1 MKLEFIEVFKN
12 NFTKIYENN
21 IDEINYQ
28 TERYKKLLENFEITF
43 GEEKNISIISTPGRT
58 ELSGNHTDHNGGKVI
73 AASIN
78 LDTVIAFAKSE
89 NIITIKSDKYDE
101 IFKVDLNNLS
111 PHENEIGTTN
121 SLIRGIAAEFVNRGF
136 KIDGFN
142 SVLTSNVLQG
152 SGLSSSASIEV
163 AIGSVLNFLYN
174 NNEIPDYV
182 IAQIGQFAEN
192 KFFGKPCGLMDQTAC
207 AIGGIIKIDFA
218 DNENP
223 IIQKVNFKLEDFDY
237 KLIVVDTGGTHQNLT
252 EDYAAIP
259 KEMKEVA
266 NFFGKEKCSEINL
279 DLFLSKINELR
290 KSVND
295 RSILRTFHFLMEN
308 IRVDEQIKSLENN
321 DLNQF
326 LDLVT
331 QSGNSSYKFLQN
343 IYSTKNVEEQPISL
357 ALAITENYI
366 NKIGEGACRVHGGG
380 FAGTIQ
386 VFLSQKNVKEYQQIM
401 EKLFGQNS
409 VNIINIRQ
417 FGSALML

>member
-1 MKLEFIEVFKN
+1 MKLEFIDVLKN
-12 NFTKIYENN
+12 NFSKIYESN
-21 IDEINYQ
+21 IEEINYQ
-28 TERYKKLLENFEITF
+28 IERYKKLLENFENTF

-73 AASIN
+73 AASIS

-89 NIITIKSDKYDE
+89 NIISIKSDKYDE
-101 IFKVDLNNLS
+101 IFKVDLNNLF

-136 KIDGFN
+136 KIGGFN

-152 SGLSSSASIEV
+152 SGLSSSASVEV
-163 AIGSVLNFLYN
+163 TIGSVLNFLYN

-207 AIGGIIKIDFA
+207 AVGGIIKIDFA
-218 DNENP
+218 YNKNP
-223 IIQKVNFKLEDFDY
+223 VIHKVNFKLEDFGY

-252 EDYAAIP
+252 DDYAAIP
-259 KEMKEVA
+259 NEMKEVA
-266 NFFGKEKCSEINL
+266 NFFNKEKCSEISLNQ
-279 DLFLSKINELR
+279 FLENVNELR

-295 RSILRTFHFLMEN
+295 RSILRAFHFLTEN
-308 IRVDEQIKSLENN
+308 IRVDEQIKSLKNN

-326 LDLVT
+326 LNLVK
-331 QSGNSSYKFLQN
+331 QSGSSSYKFLQN
-343 IYSTKNVEEQPISL
+343 IYSNKNVEEQPISL
-357 ALAITENYI
+357 ALAITENFLEE
-366 NKIGEGACRVHGGG
+366 IGEGACRVHGGG

-386 VFLSQKNVKEYQQIM
+386 VFLPQKNVKDYQKIM
-401 EKLFGQNS
+401 EKIFGENS

-417 FGSALML
+417 FGSVLML

>member
-1 MKLEFIEVFKN
+1 MEFEILKDLKN
-12 NFTKIYENN
+12 NFYKIYENN

-89 NIITIKSDKYDE
+89 NVISIKSDKYDE
-101 IFKVDLNNLS
+101 IFNVDLNNLS
-111 PHENEIGTTN
+111 PQENEIGTTN
-121 SLIRGIAAEFVNRGF
+121 SLIRGIAAEFVNRGY
-136 KIDGFN
+136 KIGGFN
-142 SVLTSNVLQG
+142 ATLTSNVLQG

-174 NNEIPDYV
+174 NNEIPAHV

-207 AIGGIIKIDFA
+207 AVGGIIKIDFA
-218 DNENP
+218 DNKNP
-223 IIQKVNFKLEDFDY
+223 VIQKVNFKLEEFEY
-237 KLIVVDTGGTHQNLT
+237 KIIVVDTGGTHQNLT
-252 EDYAAIP
+252 DDYAAIP

-266 NFFGKEKCSEINL
+266 NFFNKEKCSEINL
-279 DLFLSKINELR
+279 DLFLANINELR
-290 KSVND
+290 KSIND
-295 RSILRTFHFLMEN
+295 RSILRAYHFLTEN
-308 IRVDEQIKSLENN
+308 IRVDEQINSLENN

-326 LDLVT
+326 LSLVT
-331 QSGNSSYKFLQN
+331 KSGNSSYKFLQN
-343 IYSTKNVEEQPISL
+343 IYSTKNIEEQPTSL
-357 ALAITENYI
+357 ALAITENYL
-366 NKIGEGACRVHGGG
+366 NKIGEGSCRIHGGG

-386 VFLSQKNVKEYQQIM
+386 VFLPQKNVKEYQQIM
-401 EKLFGQNS
+401 QKIFGNNS

-417 FGSALML
+417 FGSVLML